1 MKRMAALLM
10 AAFVV
15 SLLAGSSLQAGAKDG
30 KIRWSH
36 KKTGECKWN
45 PAIKVPA
52 AEDGKPGVVKIK
64 VVYKAKQL
72 AEFFVIGDGDT
83 DLDVVV
89 LDSKGKKVAE
99 DVDPP
104 AEKGGG
110 SDLCMCRWTPAQEEE
125 FTIEIYNHGKV
136 YNMAHAGTN

>member
-1 MKRMAALLM
+1 MGVVFL
-10 AAFVV
+10 AAFAL
-15 SLLAGSSLQAGAKDG
+15 SLPATSSLQAGAKDG
-30 KIRWSH
+30 KTRWSH
-36 KKTGECKWN
+36 KKTGECKWF
-45 PAIKVPA
+45 PAIKVPEA
-52 AEDGKPGVVKIK
+52 SDGKPGVAVLK
-64 VVYKAKQL
+64 VTYKGGQL

-110 SDLCMCRWTPAQEEE
+110 SDQCMCRWRPAQDEE
-125 FTIEIYNHGKV
+125 FTIQIYNHGKV
-136 YNMAHAGTN
+136 YNMANAGTN